1 MWSRITS
8 EPDTEVQ
15 PVLLHHQLRSDTDV
29 GSHGRVEF
37 ESVLQVLG
45 ECEVEWLKVFCVRLW
60 MACTGQQGSQN

>member
-1 MWSRITS
+1 MWSRMTS

-45 ECEVEWLKVFCVRLW
+45 ECEVEWVKVFCV
-60 MACTGQQGSQN
+60 